1 MRFQQILVGRVKM
14 NTGNIGFRSNNV
26 GDIISLFHEKLDGIY
41 GDGEVRVFVEML
53 FEAFEGWD
61 KVALLLNRGATIN
74 QSDLLRFH
82 WALEDLKRQ
91 RPIQH
96 IIGWVEFC
104 GCRIGVDETT
114 LIPRPETEEIVSKT
128 IALFEERPPR
138 RVLDICTG
146 SGCIAIA
153 LAKAWP
159 EAEIMAVDVS
169 EEALAKARKNA
180 DENGVKVDFVR
191 CDLLKDEPPLPYPF
205 DLIISN
211 PPYVCESE
219 RETMRANVLDYE
231 PELALFVP
239 DEDALVFYR
248 RIAAISR
255 KMLIDKGTIILEI
268 NERFG
273 KETLE
278 EMKKEGLY
286 GKVERDFRGKDR
298 IIIAERRQ

>member
-1 MRFQQILVGRVKM
+1 M
-14 NTGNIGFRSNNV
+14 NTGNIGFRSNKV

-74 QSDLLRFH
+74 QSDLLKFH
-82 WALEDLKRQ
+82 WALEDLKKQ

-159 EAEIMAVDVS
+159 EAEIVAVDVS

-191 CDLLKDEPPLPYPF
+191 CDLLKEEPPLSYPF

-219 RETMRANVLDYE
+219 RVTMRANVLDYE

-278 EMKKEGLY
+278 DMEKEGLY